1 MNEPRR
7 WRDAALCAGSSAGAA
22 ALYSVAVGASVADA
36 AVMVVLSHVVAF
48 LVGLVLFR

>member
-22 ALYSVAVGASVADA
+22 AFYSVAVEASVADA
-36 AVMVVLSHVVAF
+36 AVMVVLAYVGAF
-48 LVGLVLFR
+48 VVGLVLFR